1 MKILSGPLKSAA
13 RDIALQE
20 QRVVDFDKLDEYAEA
35 FSGCDVGYGC
45 LGAYVGLDIVKKSAR
60 VSNMC
65 DRLTASWCI
74 LTCIVSFSCRCNFS
88 VCMYV
93 YNANMA
99 CLSHRIG
106 N

>member
-65 DRLTASWCI
+65 DNQLVYSYLYCELQLSLQFFCLHVRL
-74 LTCIVSFSCRCNFS
+74 
-88 VCMYV
+88 
-93 YNANMA
+93 
-99 CLSHRIG
+99 
-106 N
+106 